1 MKNTFLMMSCLMITV
16 VLFPLRVDGAPA
28 HDGGASFN
36 SIEGKVWLLSEFR
49 AAGKTVRI
57 NRNDGNTRGIYTIG
71 FQDGGQVNGMGAP
84 NRFFGPYTNGGNR
97 ALSIG
102 NLASTMMAS
111 LWEPE
116 ELKEREYFGFLSRV
130 TRWDLRE
137 GKLELHST
145 NENAAEVILIFDR
158 E

>member
-1 MKNTFLMMSCLMITV
+1 MKNIFLLMPCLMIAF

-28 HDGGASFN
+28 HDGGTSFS
-36 SIEGKVWLLSEFR
+36 SIEGKEWLLSEFL
-49 AAGKTVRI
+49 AAGNTVRI
-57 NRNDGNTRGIYTIG
+57 NRNDRNTRGIYTIS
-71 FQDGGQVNGMGAP
+71 FQDGGQVNGTGAP
-84 NRFFGPYTNGGNR
+84 NRFFGPYTTGGNR

-137 GKLELHST
+137 GKLELYST
-145 NENAAEVILIFDR
+145 NENGPEVILIFIR